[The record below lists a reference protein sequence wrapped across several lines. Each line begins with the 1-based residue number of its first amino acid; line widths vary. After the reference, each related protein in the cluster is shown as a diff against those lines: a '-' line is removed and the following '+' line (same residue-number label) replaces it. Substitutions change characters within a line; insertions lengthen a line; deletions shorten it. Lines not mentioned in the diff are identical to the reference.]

1 MDTYSKKWVDFH
13 KEYKDKCTKE
23 NKTPIDFVKFREF
36 LKKFLTLI
44 AHRIVEKAFIFQM
57 PYGLGHIRLNETKG
71 VAYGPSN
78 LRIKAWDKHFRF
90 NWDKTLAYFKFQ
102 DYRLYKPSPYMQ
114 NLRRQKIILANED
127 PYSKDIQGY
136 VQKKYNKRLDYLRKT
151 YPTNKKENT
160 ENTDET

>member
-57 PYGLGHIRLNETKG
+57 
-71 VAYGPSN
+71 AYGPSN

-127 PYSKDIQGY
+127 PYSKDIVGY

-160 ENTDET
+160 DEI